1 MDREIQNI
9 INRINANRVHMPEPQ
24 YECNECSDTEYI
36 IYRNEQGYDVARPCK
51 CRAVK
56 QAKRRMLN
64 SGISED
70 DLNKGFNDF
79 LTLNEKGL
87 EVAKQVAISY
97 YSQFEDV
104 RDKRKNSILL
114 SGASGRGKTTLGLA
128 IANNLMKNK
137 STSVLYMPYREEVTS
152 LKQLI
157 IDEEKYNARM
167 ERLKNA
173 SVLFID
179 DLLKGK
185 VTESDLNIVYEIIN
199 HRYLAK
205 LPMIISTEKTLDE
218 LMAFDEAVG
227 GRIIET
233 SVVAV
238 FDKSIPNFR
247 LRKGVRI

>member
-1 MDREIQNI
+1 MTMDQQLQSIVD
-9 INRINANRVHMPEPQ
+9 RIKANRKPAVEPE
-24 YECNECSDTEYI
+24 YECAECKDTEYI
-36 IYRNEQGYDVARPCK
+36 IYTKEGHEYAKPCK
-51 CRAVK
+51 CKEFKA
-56 QAKRRMLN
+56 ARRRLIK

-87 EVAKQVAISY
+87 ENAKQKSINY
-97 YSQFEDV
+97 YSDFEKI
-104 RDKRKNSILL
+104 RNSRINSILL

-128 IANNLMKNK
+128 LANNLMRKKN
-137 STSVLYMPYREEVTS
+137 TSVLYMAYREEVTA

-157 IDEEKYNARM
+157 IDESQYNARM
-167 ERLKNA
+167 EKLKNA

-179 DLLKGK
+179 DLLKGR

-218 LMAFDEAVG
+218 LMEFDEAIG
-227 GRIIET
+227 GRIVEMSKGYIVT
-233 SVVAV
+233 
-238 FDKSIPNFR
+238 FDSSIPNYR
-247 LRKGVRI
+247 LRH